1 VRRLIRPLLVGLG
14 VVTVDPDLCHRL
26 VPALNRLCAAL
37 AKVATAGEAGAL
49 PSPSPFG
56 AMSVLFCLPTL
67 ASFPETPSFC
77 RVFPQLSFGHCTVMG
92 TMCGVCVGGESP

>member
-1 VRRLIRPLLVGLG
+1 MDDHPLVRRLIRPLLVGLG

-56 AMSVLFCLPTL
+56 AMSVLFWFY
-67 ASFPETPSFC
+67 SH
-77 RVFPQLSFGHCTVMG
+77 V
-92 TMCGVCVGGESP
+92 GVAP